1 MKRGILIFLLLIFIF
16 MPLVVSCNNSQ
27 NSSTQGGAT
36 TEIKTM
42 TLGGKS
48 MEPTIKDGT
57 KLKIDIN
64 AYVSAIPQ
72 RGDIIAFKD
81 DSNSVIIKRV
91 VALPGEKVEIKDK
104 KLFINEIELKED
116 YLDAPGSTEAPAGN
130 SQWRIPENSV
140 FVLSDNR
147 TNGRDSRNFG
157 SISYDKIIGK
167 VLI

>member
-1 MKRGILIFLLLIFIF
+1 MKRGIALFLLMIFVL
-16 MPLVVSCNNSQ
+16 MPLLVSCGSSLD
-27 NSSTQGGAT
+27 SSTQGEAAG
-36 TEIKTM
+36 KTM
-42 TLGGKS
+42 TLTLGGKS

-64 AYVSAIPQ
+64 AYLMAVPQ

-81 DSNSVIIKRV
+81 DSNSIIIKRV
-91 VALPGEKVEIKDK
+91 VALPGEKVEIRDK
-104 KLFINEIELKED
+104 KLFINGSELQEG
-116 YLDAPGSTEAPAGN
+116 YLNTPDSTEAPTDN
-130 SQWRIPENSV
+130 SLWQVPGGSV

-157 SISYDKIIGK
+157 CISYDKIMGK